1 MKKTKDLYL
10 SAALLAL
17 GAELVNVDRTD
28 ERHMEFE
35 FQIKK
40 PEPQTRESDFVTG
53 LITATN
59 HKTLD
64 TYETEWANKTLLVNA
79 VAYADA
85 IRRLKSL
92 IHSK

>member
-35 FQIKK
+35 FSSPKVEGTVLASSTDAKGYIHIS
-40 PEPQTRESDFVTG
+40 EPLSE
-53 LITATN
+53 
-59 HKTLD
+59 
-64 TYETEWANKTLLVNA
+64 YETQWANKNLMVNA